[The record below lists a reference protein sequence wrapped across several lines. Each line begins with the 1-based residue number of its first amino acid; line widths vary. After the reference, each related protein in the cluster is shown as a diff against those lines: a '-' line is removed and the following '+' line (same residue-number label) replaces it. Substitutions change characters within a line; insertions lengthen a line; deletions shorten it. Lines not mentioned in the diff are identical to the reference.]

1 MKTKNINLNINLIL
15 KIVVYFLII
24 LNVAVLDWIVYNI
37 ILWEIGSLYVLG
49 FTVLLI
55 KIYDFIE
62 TKIYNKGSE

>member
-1 MKTKNINLNINLIL
+1 MKTKNMNLIL